1 MREPPVATD
10 PDLEATAAPMIP
22 TRALLLQRLL
32 HTAASVG
39 GIAVLIAALIECGL
53 LSEQHNRLL

>member
-1 MREPPVATD
+1 
-10 PDLEATAAPMIP
+10 MIL

-32 HTAASVG
+32 HTAATVG

-53 LSEQHNRLL
+53 LSEHHNRLL

>member
-1 MREPPVATD
+1 
-10 PDLEATAAPMIP
+10 MIP

-39 GIAVLIAALIECGL
+39 VIALLIAALIECGL
-53 LSEQHNRLL
+53 FSQHHNRPL

>member
-1 MREPPVATD
+1 
-10 PDLEATAAPMIP
+10 MIP

-32 HTAASVG
+32 HTAALVG

-53 LSEQHNRLL
+53 LSEQHNPLL